1 MRSTDAFERTLH
13 MALGATEVHFVL
25 VDASRARFEIAYCNE
40 ALSKLTGYAREEV
53 IGRSPSFLTGLR

>member
-1 MRSTDAFERTLH
+1 